1 MIEIRRERTGPGY
14 TGVLEALAHRRR
26 RRVLRLLDSV
36 ERLPVEDLVGALGAG
51 DHRSPSA
58 SADADLTDVR
68 VELQHRHLPKLVDA
82 GLVTRSDDRAS
93 LAAGD
98 ALDDPIVDALLHVE
112 TDDWDDVLTC
122 LSCPRRRAALSVLA
136 ATDGPMDVTA
146 LAFEL
151 AERAAGSDGDAS
163 PDADDVDEMHL
174 ELHHVHLPALSEHDL
189 VALENGGTAVRYL
202 GHPALDDLARTRG
215 GADGVR
221 RRIPL

>member
-1 MIEIRRERTGPGY
+1 M
-14 TGVLEALAHRRR
+14 
-26 RRVLRLLDSV
+26 
-36 ERLPVEDLVGALGAG
+36 GALGAG

-58 SADADLTDVR
+58 SAEADIAAVR

-82 GLVTRSDDRAS
+82 GLVTRSDDSAT

-122 LSCPRRRAALSVLA
+122 LSCPRRRAALSALA
-136 ATDGPMDVTA
+136 ATDGPMDVTV
-146 LAFEL
+146 LAFEV
-151 AERAAGSDGDAS
+151 AERAAGPDGDAS
-163 PDADDVDEMHL
+163 PDADDVDQVL
-174 ELHHVHLPALSEHDL
+174 IELRHVHLPSLSEHDL

-215 GADGVR
+215 GADGAR
-221 RRIPL
+221 RQIPL